1 MAEITETLAFPQTRR
16 PAREAT
22 RLRRKRRLGPGKR
35 IPYAQLVGPSLLVAL
50 WALTSQLGV
59 LDPRIIP
66 APWTVIET
74 AAERLQ
80 SGKLPEDI
88 LVSLKR
94 AATGFSLGLAIGVT
108 LALAAGLSRIGEAL
122 IDGTVQVKRAIPV
135 LGLIP

>member
-1 MAEITETLAFPQTRR
+1 MAEITETLALPQTRR
-16 PAREAT
+16 PARET
-22 RLRRKRRLGPGKR
+22 TQLRRKRRLGPGKR
-35 IPYAQLVGPSLLVAL
+35 IPYAQLFGPALLLAL
-50 WALTSQLGV
+50 WALTSQVGV

-74 AAERLQ
+74 AADRWQ

-94 AATGFSLGLAIGVT
+94 AATGFAIGLTIGVV

-122 IDGTVQVKRAIPV
+122 IDGTV
-135 LGLIP
+135 